1 MAESKRTKYRLW
13 SALNIRQL
21 TRQGQE
27 NMTVKHNNKYFS
39 RCLEPQI
46 KHYAVLHRRQSSW
59 SHQCSREEQLDL
71 FNDQSFFFFFFPR
84 LTSCRR
90 SSLQIPFPDYPNV
103 SQGGEGRWSTLKR
116 LHAETLL
123 PEGSFLACCK
133 PSSLFFNHYDR
144 SGMAVPWISSV
155 EAFQQSTFGPNVC
168 PSTCN
173 AEAEYI
179 LSCILV
185 VLFLF

>member
-1 MAESKRTKYRLW
+1 MRFCTDAKVAGVI
-13 SALNIRQL
+13 SAA
-21 TRQGQE
+21 G
-27 NMTVKHNNKYFS
+27 K
-39 RCLEPQI
+39 
-46 KHYAVLHRRQSSW
+46 SSW
-59 SHQCSREEQLDL
+59 TFLTTKA
-71 FNDQSFFFFFFPR
+71 SFFFPPR

-185 VLFLF
+185 VLFFFFKEGILF